1 MSTLTGHKLGKYQ
14 LVERLGQGGMAE
26 VYKAFQ
32 PGVERFVAT
41 KVLHSHRAGSADF
54 VARFQR
60 EARAIGRLQHPN
72 IVRIIDFDVEGDIDY
87 MVMDYVTGGTLSEYL
102 MGRKALPLNEAL
114 PIIAQLAEAL
124 AYAHQQGMLHRDIK
138 PGNILFSDETHTQ
151 VVLTDFGL
159 ARLLDD
165 GDAKLTMT
173 GAMIGTPTYMSPE
186 AVRGEP
192 CDVRA
197 DLYSLGVVLY
207 EMVTGK
213 TPYAAETPYSMMMKQ
228 ANEPLPSPRALKPDL
243 PEVVEAL
250 LLKALA
256 KAPDERFQSAAE
268 FASAIQQAWAALNDA
283 QPQPIPS
290 FTSAPRTMPMP
301 PQPMAAHH
309 WLPFF
314 LATSS
319 VIMVALLTT
328 YVLMRF

>member
-1 MSTLTGHKLGKYQ
+1 MSTLTGYKLGKYQ

-32 PGVERFVAT
+32 PGVERFVAI
-41 KVLHSHRAGSADF
+41 KLLHSHRAESADF

-72 IVRIIDFDVEGDIDY
+72 IVRIIDFDVEDEIDY
-87 MVMDYVTGGTLSEYL
+87 MVMDYVTGGTLGDYL
-102 MGRKALPLNEAL
+102 KTRKALPLSEAL

-138 PGNILFSDETHTQ
+138 PGNILFADETHTQ

-197 DLYSLGVVLY
+197 DIYSLGVVLY

-228 ANEPLPSPRALKPDL
+228 ANEPLPSPRTLKPDL

-256 KAPDERFQSAAE
+256 KAPEERFQSAGE
-268 FASAIQQAWAALNDA
+268 FASAIQQVWAALNDVA
-283 QPQPIPS
+283 ASSVPS
-290 FTSAPRTMPMP
+290 FTVPPRVVTA
-301 PQPMAAHH
+301 QTQSTSTQR
-309 WLPFF
+309 WLSLV

-319 VIMVALLTT
+319 VIMVAVLTT
-328 YVLMRF
+328 YVLMYF